1 MRLRS
6 KRITDAKKFLAMWHD
21 ETFTICEIARAF
33 GVSES
38 TVGSTAKRFAL
49 EERTRIIQG
58 GNDPPPVDEEED
70 VASCESLRL
79 SPTVAAA
86 AAEVRRSW
94 SDEERYQRRVTKVQ
108 PVTYD
113 TVFR

>member
-1 MRLRS
+1 
-6 KRITDAKKFLAMWHD
+6 MWHD
-21 ETFTICEIARAF
+21 ETLTICEIARAL

-38 TVGSTAKRFAL
+38 TVTETAKRFGL
-49 EERTRIIQG
+49 DERTRIIEG
-58 GNDPPPVDEEED
+58 GNDPPPVDEDED
-70 VASCESLRL
+70 LASCESLRL
-79 SPTVAAA
+79 APSVAAA